1 MTEYVN
7 EPSFGEHGEPCAYC
21 KAPLAYDQRYCLH
34 CGERRTE
41 ARLPFMEILAGVKSL
56 RDGEGIPGAGGALV
70 PAEAA
75 GEHVEEAPTPKWM
88 APLLAAAAV
97 ASLAIMLA
105 VGIMI
110 GGDDQKVASTQPVV
124 VGGGPGGGSGTQL
137 ASATEF
143 VSDWP
148 TDKKGWTVQLQTL
161 PTEGTDLAAIAAAKT
176 AAEGKGATEVGALR
190 SDDFTGLDPGSYV
203 IYSGQFDDKKGAGA
217 ALTKLKKDFPD
228 AKVIQVTGSAGS
240 AGGAGSQKED
250 PDALSGKKQKATVSR
265 SQLDQLKG
273 TSPEDYSKK
282 SAKLPDQTVIPGTP
296 PPTDNKAPGGGS
308 GGGVSIP

>member
-1 MTEYVN
+1 
-7 EPSFGEHGEPCAYC
+7 
-21 KAPLAYDQRYCLH
+21 
-34 CGERRTE
+34 
-41 ARLPFMEILAGVKSL
+41 MEILAGVASL
-56 RDGEGIPGAGGALV
+56 KDREGIPGAGGALV
-70 PAEAA
+70 PAEAVQ
-75 GEHVEEAPTPKWM
+75 EHVEEAPTPKWM

-110 GGDDQKVASTQPVV
+110 GGDDEKVASTQPVV

-148 TDKKGWTVQLQTL
+148 PDKEGWTVALQTL
-161 PTEGTDLAAIAAAKT
+161 PTEGTDLAAIAAALA

-190 SDDFTGLDPGSYV
+190 SDDFSSLEAGTYV
-203 IYSGQFDDKKGAGA
+203 VYSGQFDDKKGAAA
-217 ALTKLKKDFPD
+217 ALKGLKKDFPD
-228 AKVIQVTGSAGS
+228 GKVIEVTGST
-240 AGGAGSQKED
+240 GGPGAQKED
-250 PDALSGKKQKATVSR
+250 PDALSGKKKKATVSR
-265 SQLDQLKG
+265 SQLDQLQS

-308 GGGVSIP
+308 GGGTSIP